1 MDGQSIINLNPGESV
16 QISTSAFPIPCINRS
31 SPACAPD
38 ADEDDGFRSGAS
50 QDNWVRDINNL
61 LLFNV
66 SFKSSALVFGK
77 EAA

>member
-1 MDGQSIINLNPGESV
+1 MRTMRVGESV
-16 QISTSAFPIPCINRS
+16 QIATSAYPMPSINRS

-61 LLFNV
+61 LQFNA
-66 SFKSSALVFGK
+66 SFKNSAILFGK
-77 EAA
+77 ELG